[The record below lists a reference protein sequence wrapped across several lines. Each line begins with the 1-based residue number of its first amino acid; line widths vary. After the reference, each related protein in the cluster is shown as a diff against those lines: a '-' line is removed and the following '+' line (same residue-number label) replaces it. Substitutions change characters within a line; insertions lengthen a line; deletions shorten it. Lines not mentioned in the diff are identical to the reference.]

1 MKLTKSDIQKLKD
14 TFGEDSKKVIS
25 AIKFADKKHKG
36 IMRDDGTPYI
46 YHPLR
51 VARFVQEYKV
61 SKNAAMLFMAA
72 VLHDTIED
80 TYTSYRELC
89 DKFGEETAS
98 IVMEL
103 STAKFAPLWIGKG
116 GKAEYLSKKMENM
129 TNYALLIKLCD
140 RLDNV
145 CTLMGC
151 SEKKINKTISDTYIM
166 LDYIK
171 KVRELTASQKR
182 VIEEI
187 EKKLAEYNVAEV

>member
-1 MKLTKSDIQKLKD
+1 MKLKKEHIQKLKE
-14 TFGEDSKKVIS
+14 TYKEDAKKVIES
-25 AIKFADKKHKG
+25 IKYADKKHKG
-36 IMRDDGTPYI
+36 IKRDDGTPYI
-46 YHPLR
+46 LHPLR
-51 VARFVQEYKV
+51 VAGLVEKYKV
-61 SKNAAMLFMAA
+61 SKNASMLFMAS

-145 CTLMGC
+145 STLEGCT
-151 SEKKINKTISDTYIM
+151 EKKRAKTINDTYII

-171 KVRELTASQKR
+171 KVRELTGSQER
-182 VIEEI
+182 VIKEI
-187 EKKLAEYNVAEV
+187 EKTLEKYNIEG

>member
-1 MKLTKSDIQKLKD
+1 MKLTKEHINKLKEAY
-14 TFGEDSKKVIS
+14 GEDAKKVIE

-36 IMRDDGTPYI
+36 ILRDDGTPYI
-46 YHPLR
+46 LHPLR
-51 VARFVQEYKV
+51 VAGFVQKYKITKHG
-61 SKNAAMLFMAA
+61 SMLFMAA

-89 DKFGEETAS
+89 DRFGEETAS

-129 TNYALLIKLCD
+129 TSYALFIKLCD

-145 CTLMGC
+145 CTLSGC
-151 SEKKINKTISDTYIM
+151 TEKKINKTVSDTRII

-171 KVRELTASQKR
+171 KVRTLTSSQEK
-182 VIEEI
+182 VVKAI
-187 EKKLAEYNVAEV
+187 EKELAKYNVAEV

>member
-1 MKLTKSDIQKLKD
+1 MKLEKQHIEKLKE
-14 TFGEDSKKVIS
+14 TYKEDSKKVIES
-25 AIKFADKKHKG
+25 IKFADKKHKG
-36 IMRDDGTPYI
+36 IKRDDGTPYI
-46 YHPLR
+46 LHPLR
-51 VARFVQEYKV
+51 VAGLVEKYKV
-61 SKNAAMLFMAA
+61 SKNASMLFMAA

-89 DKFGEETAS
+89 DRFGEETAS

-145 CTLMGC
+145 STLEGC
-151 SEKKINKTISDTYIM
+151 SEKKRIKTIDDTYII

-171 KVRELTASQKR
+171 KVRTLTSSQET
-182 VIEEI
+182 VIKEI
-187 EKKLAEYNVAEV
+187 ERKLEEYKN

>member
-1 MKLTKSDIQKLKD
+1 MKLEKQHIEKLKE
-14 TFGEDSKKVIS
+14 TYKEDAKKVIES
-25 AIKFADKKHKG
+25 IKFADKKHKG
-36 IMRDDGTPYI
+36 IKRDDGTPYI
-46 YHPLR
+46 LHPLR
-51 VARFVQEYKV
+51 VAGLVEKYKV
-61 SKNAAMLFMAA
+61 SKNASMLFMAA

-89 DKFGEETAS
+89 DRFGEETAS

-145 CTLMGC
+145 STLEGC
-151 SEKKINKTISDTYIM
+151 SEKKRIKTIDDTYII

-171 KVRELTASQKR
+171 KVRTLTSSQET
-182 VIEEI
+182 VIKEI
-187 EKKLAEYNVAEV
+187 ERKLEEYKN

>member
-1 MKLTKSDIQKLKD
+1 MKLEKQHIEKLKE
-14 TFGEDSKKVIS
+14 TYKEDAKKVIE

-36 IMRDDGTPYI
+36 VKRDDGTPYI
-46 YHPLR
+46 FHPLR
-51 VARFVQEYKV
+51 VAGFVEKYKV
-61 SKNAAMLFMAA
+61 SKNASMLFMAA

-145 CTLMGC
+145 STLSGCT
-151 SEKKINKTISDTYIM
+151 EKKRKKTIDDTYII

-171 KVRELTASQKR
+171 QVRTLTASQER
-182 VIEEI
+182 VVKEI
-187 EKKLAEYNVAEV
+187 ERKLKEYKIEG

>member
-1 MKLTKSDIQKLKD
+1 MILKKEHIMKLKEIY
-14 TFGEDSKKVIS
+14 GEDSKKVIK
-25 AIKFADKKHKG
+25 AVKYADKKHKG
-36 IMRDDGTPYI
+36 IKRDDGTPYI
-46 YHPLR
+46 LHPLR
-51 VARFVQEYKV
+51 VAGLVEKYKV
-61 SKNAAMLFMAA
+61 SKNASMLFMAS

-89 DKFGEETAS
+89 DLFGEETAS

-145 CTLMGC
+145 STLHGCT
-151 SEKKINKTISDTYIM
+151 EKKIKKTVDDTYII
-166 LDYIK
+166 LDYLK
-171 KVRELTASQKR
+171 KVRGFTASQQR
-182 VIEEI
+182 VVDEI
-187 EKKLAEYNVAEV
+187 ERKLKEYKIEG